1 MIAIAIM
8 NAVIPKVIYPAGKT
22 NSRTIMTKL
31 EEKVRISPFG

>member
-1 MIAIAIM
+1 MAIAMM
-8 NAVIPKVIYPAGKT
+8 NAVMPNAIYPTGKT